1 MLQNPCSLYGM
12 KKQPMQWLNNLKI
25 AVIENDITA
34 IGKLIQDVPNIS
46 NLDQAKESLAL
57 IKEAILL
64 VEIEKKQTLKTMQ
77 KIKKTKAFL
86 SS

>member
-1 MLQNPCSLYGM
+1 M
-12 KKQPMQWLNNLKI
+12 KWMNNLKI

-34 IGKLIQDVPNIS
+34 IGKLIQNVPEIND
-46 NLDQAKESLAL
+46 LGQAKESLAL

-64 VEIEKKQTLKTMQ
+64 VEEEKKKTLKTMQ
-77 KIKKTKAFL
+77 KLKQTKAFL

>member
-1 MLQNPCSLYGM
+1 
-12 KKQPMQWLNNLKI
+12 MQWLNNLKI

-34 IGKLIQDVPNIS
+34 IGKLIQNVPEIR
-46 NLDQAKESLAL
+46 DIHQAQESLAL

-64 VEIEKKQTLKTMQ
+64 VENEKMQTLQTMQ
-77 KIKKTKAFL
+77 KIKQTKTFL